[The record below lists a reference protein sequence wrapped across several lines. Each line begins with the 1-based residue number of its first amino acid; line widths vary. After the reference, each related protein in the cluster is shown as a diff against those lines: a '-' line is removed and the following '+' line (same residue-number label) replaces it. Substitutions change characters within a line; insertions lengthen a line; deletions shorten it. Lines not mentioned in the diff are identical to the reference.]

1 MMATTSKHH
10 KGHSALSPSGSCPSL
25 PVTSLVDHLRPTEG
39 DVHELRGVPTWPSQL
54 GRYSRPTLLRQNL
67 TTPEADSEWLLAE
80 HEWSDGK
87 RSVFGS
93 SDSQIISE
101 YYFFQHSGQ
110 KLADIAASVRC
121 NLLLQPNSG
130 MYMILEYLDHTNPVV
145 RKRSPDSTSSIVT
158 PRNRC
163 MILKGGSLWHRH
175 KSTASGSCMR
185 NLFAWTAVKMIC
197 MSTIMSM
204 LSGGS
209 LLGSKRSLQKYY
221 FKNPL
226 MLETRNILVC
236 LARKSPLVY
245 VMIVF
250 QGMN

>member
-1 MMATTSKHH
+1 MATTSKHH

-67 TTPEADSEWLLAE
+67 MTPEADSEWLLAE

-101 YYFFQHSGQ
+101 YYFFQHSGR
-110 KLADIAASVRC
+110 KLADIAASVRS

-130 MYMILEYLDHTNPVV
+130 MYMVFEYLDHTNPVV
-145 RKRSPDSTSSIVT
+145 RKHSLNSTSSAVT
-158 PRNRC
+158 PRNGC
-163 MILKGGSLWHRH
+163 MILKGGSPRHGH

-204 LSGGS
+204 SNGSS

-236 LARKSPLVY
+236 LARQLPLVS
-245 VMIVF
+245 VAIVF